1 MYLINKKNPMN
12 LSLDEIINHKLKNN
26 KEYREEYLKEQEE
39 ERKEKEEIARLDRE
53 LLEYKNQSSN
63 KQSTSGYFTNCL
75 IS

>member
-1 MYLINKKNPMN
+1 MFLINKKNPMN
-12 LSLDEIINHKLKNN
+12 LSLEQIINHKLKNN
-26 KEYREEYLKEQEE
+26 KEYREEYLREQEE

-63 KQSTSGYFTNCL
+63 KQSSTGYFTNCL

>member
-1 MYLINKKNPMN
+1 MFLINKKNPMN
-12 LSLDEIINHKLKNN
+12 LSLEQIINHKLKNN